1 MLTGRITCNPM
12 ERNGAIPLSRILLA
26 ILALAVAPAARAQ
39 TIDVD
44 ITPTHA
50 VNHFIPTETLGAGID
65 RIATKS
71 LDPQLTQPALGKT
84 LSAGWQTVSY
94 RQNTELL
101 VEAWHWNPEGTWSD
115 SKGRGYFA
123 GSTALGK
130 PIHYSYGYALPRRG
144 FTRNDG
150 TGNAG
155 FSRLTDGDENSFW
168 KSNPYLSKRYTGEP
182 DSAHPQWVILDLMQ
196 SVKVDTLRIA
206 WAAPFATRYVIQY
219 WTGDDPI
226 KSATKGV
233 WQAFPLGEISAGKGG
248 VETVHLASQPMPVRF
263 LRIWMTESSNTCDAS
278 SQSSDPRDCVGYAI
292 RELYLGTTTPDGALH
307 DLIRHTADQEQTT
320 TYCSSVD
327 PWHTPADLVTT
338 RQVQPGFD
346 FFYTSGITRGLP
358 AMVPIA
364 LIYGTPEDAVAEI
377 SYLKKRNYPISFV
390 EMGEEADGQY
400 MLPEDYASLY
410 VQFADALHR
419 LDPALKL
426 GGPSFQGVN
435 KDIEV
440 WPDAAGQ
447 SSWVR
452 RFVSYL
458 EARHRLADLA
468 FFSFEHYPLEP
479 CKLTW
484 ASLYDEPELVANIM
498 RTWRDDGLSPGTPLL
513 ITEGNVASAPS
524 ETYMDIF
531 SGLWLADYVGS
542 FLANGGNG
550 VYYFHYL
557 PIPMEHGCND
567 SPGTFG
573 MFTVDN
579 NYQIQQPLA
588 QYFVAKMIN
597 TEWAQPGTA
606 VHQVFPAKADLDDGV
621 GHALVTV
628 YALQRPDGETS
639 LLVVNRDQEVAH
651 KVHIRFHDD
660 ASKKDSY
667 FDGEAEAITFGRAQ
681 YVWRPALTVFLAHA
695 ERNYDSSVQTEKD
708 GHADPDGPPVS
719 SKLSV
724 TKDTAYDLPAASVT
738 VFRGRIAK

>member
-1 MLTGRITCNPM
+1 MLR
-12 ERNGAIPLSRILLA
+12 RLLA
-26 ILALAVAPAARAQ
+26 IVVLAAAFPATAQ

-44 ITPTHA
+44 ITPGHA
-50 VNHFIPTETLGAGID
+50 VNQFVPTETLGAGID
-65 RIATKS
+65 RIATKGIE
-71 LDPQLTQPALGKT
+71 PQLREPALGKT

-101 VEAWHWNPEGTWSD
+101 TEAWHWNPEGTWSD
-115 SKGRGYFA
+115 PKGQGYFT
-123 GSTALGK
+123 GSTMLGK

-155 FSRLTDGDENSFW
+155 YSRLTDGDENTFW
-168 KSNPYLSKRYTGEP
+168 KSNPYLTKRFTGEP
-182 DSAHPQWVILDLMQ
+182 DSAHPQWIILDLSQ
-196 SVKVDTLRIA
+196 PVKVDTLRIA
-206 WAAPFATRYVIQY
+206 WAAPFATHYVIQY

-233 WQAFPLGEISAGKGG
+233 WQAFPLGEVAAGKGG
-248 VETVHLASQPMPVRF
+248 VETLRFAAEPMAVRY
-263 LRIWMTESSNTCDAS
+263 LRIWMTESSNACDPGTIS
-278 SQSSDPRDCVGYAI
+278 KDTRDCVGYAI
-292 RELYLGTTTPDGALH
+292 RELYLGTTTADGALH

-327 PWHTPADLVTT
+327 PWHSPADLVTT
-338 RQVQPGFD
+338 KQAQLGFD
-346 FFYTSGITRGLP
+346 LFYTSGITRGLP

-377 SYLKKRNYPISFV
+377 SYLKKRNYPISFI

-400 MLPEDYASLY
+400 MLPEDYAALY
-410 VQFADALHR
+410 VQFAEALHR

-435 KDIEV
+435 RDIEV
-440 WPDAAGQ
+440 WPDASGQ

-452 RFVSYL
+452 RFVNFL
-458 EARHRLADLA
+458 QARNRMPDLA

-484 ASLYDEPELVANIM
+484 ASLYDEPELMTGIM
-498 RTWRDDGLSPGTPLL
+498 RTWREDGLAAATPLL
-513 ITEGNVASAPS
+513 ITEGNLASGAS
-524 ETYMDIF
+524 ETYLDIF

-542 FLANGGNG
+542 FLAAGGKG
-550 VYYFHYL
+550 LYYFHYL

-567 SPGTFG
+567 SPGNFG

-588 QYFVAKMIN
+588 QFFVAQMIN
-597 TEWAQPGTA
+597 TEWVEPGNKM
-606 VHQVFPAKADLDDGV
+606 HQVFPAKADLDDGA
-621 GHALVTV
+621 GHALVTA

-651 KVHIRFHDD
+651 KVRIRFRDD
-660 ASKKDSY
+660 AARMESH
-667 FDGEAEAITFGRAQ
+667 FDGEVEATTFGRAQ
-681 YVWRPALTVFLAHA
+681 YLWHPALTVFMAHP
-695 ERNYDSSVQTEKD
+695 ERNFDSSVQTEKD
-708 GHADPDGPPVS
+708 GHADPDGPPIS
-719 SKLSV
+719 AKLSGA
-724 TKDTAYDLPAASVT
+724 KDTLYELPAASVT
-738 VFRGRIAK
+738 VLRGRISK